1 MTDNAQPKIDLK
13 VFMARQNTG
22 FLTDASWPNVNNVDK
37 PVNYIVR
44 RDGLWELRK
53 SRAGIFVIQ
62 REKFATPLPGFP
74 EERNVEFGRSHFG
87 KIPLHLFREIL
98 AFFKSICDE
107 SKDEAY
113 IQTFWD
119 PAENRYFNHVPSQRV
134 SGASVNFER
143 DTALESR
150 CHLVLET
157 HSHNTMD
164 AFFSG
169 TDNADEK
176 SDRFFG
182 VIGHLNQQTPAMLFS
197 FVCGG
202 KRVIVDRNDIFEEEP
217 EVSFPGDWKSRIT
230 KYPTATVGASSA
242 LEGSAMAGERS
253 AMTARSYRGSG
264 QMDIEDELD
273 RAIDKA
279 RREVNGGSAEDQPF
293 FTQGVTSRGVD
304 DDDSVL
310 LDMTR
315 SLTARLSNGGVEMTR
330 TQKQR
335 LFDKLVD
342 SMSEEDI
349 VDLVGSMLEAGY
361 EESIVSVLPEDSAED
376 ADTLANDPFLNE

>member
-1 MTDNAQPKIDLK
+1 MTESSQPKLDLK
-13 VFMARQNTG
+13 TFLARQNTG
-22 FLTDASWPNVNNVDK
+22 FLTDAAWPDISNVEK

-44 RDGLWELRK
+44 RDGVWELRK

-62 REKFATPLPGFP
+62 REKFANPLPGFP
-74 EERNVEFGRSHFG
+74 EEQNVEYGRSHFG
-87 KIPLHLFREIL
+87 KIPLALFKEIL

-113 IQTFWD
+113 VQTFWD
-119 PAENRYFNHVPSQRV
+119 PVEKRYFNHVPAQRV

-143 DTALESR
+143 DTELEAR

-182 VIGHLNQQTPAMLFS
+182 VIGKLNQSSPATLFS

-202 KRVIVDRNDIFEEEP
+202 KRVIIKREDIFEEEP
-217 EVSFPGDWKSRIT
+217 EVAFPGDWKSRIT
-230 KYPTATVGASSA
+230 KYPTAPVRTTSSSESTSLGNERAAMTHRSRPTQLDIETELEFAISDARRRMGGAAADHPFFQRSAASSDVDA
-242 LEGSAMAGERS
+242 
-253 AMTARSYRGSG
+253 
-264 QMDIEDELD
+264 DDDELL
-273 RAIDKA
+273 IDLIK
-279 RREVNGGSAEDQPF
+279 S
-293 FTQGVTSRGVD
+293 T
-304 DDDSVL
+304 
-310 LDMTR
+310 
-315 SLTARLSNGGVEMTR
+315 TARLSIGGVEMTR
-330 TQKQR
+330 VQKQR

-342 SMSEEDI
+342 AMTDDD
-349 VDLVGSMLEAGY
+349 VADLIGSLLEAGH
-361 EESIVSVLPEDSAED
+361 EETIVALLPEVADAAETD
-376 ADTLANDPFLNE
+376 ELPSDPFLNE